1 MPKKVEEMSAL
12 AVKNLKSAG
21 LYAVGG
27 VPGLH
32 LQVTSTGAKTWIL
45 RFTAGVKPGT
55 GKPWRRDLGLGGYPA
70 VGLADARRKSQEAK
84 DKLAQGIDPI
94 TEKRE
99 QRSTMLAARLAEI
112 TFEKAAQQY
121 IEAKSGEW
129 SNEKHGQQWT
139 NTLTAYAFPVIGS
152 LRVSDIERAH
162 VLQVLEPLWFG
173 DKNAELEKDRRPK
186 IETGTRVRQ
195 RIESVLDWA
204 SVRGYRKGDNP
215 ARWEGYLDK
224 VLPARG
230 KVQKVQHHAALP
242 IAALPDFISRL
253 RQRNGIGAKA
263 LEFTILT
270 AARSGEV
277 RGATWDEI
285 DLEARV
291 WTVPAERMKAKK
303 EHRVPLSDTA
313 IALLKGLHRLE
324 GSNLVFSPPRGLN
337 PLSDNTL
344 TKVLKDMEVPVT
356 AHGFRSTFRDWC
368 SEHTEY
374 PSEVAEMALAHTI
387 GNAVEAAYRRGDL
400 FDKRRAMMATW
411 TAFCDGKSTT

>member
-1 MPKKVEEMSAL
+1 MPKKVEELSAL
-12 AVKNLKSAG
+12 AVKNLKGAG

-70 VGLADARRKSQEAK
+70 VGLADARRKAQEAK

-230 KVQKVQHHAALP
+230 KVQKVQHHAALT
-242 IAALPDFISRL
+242 IADLPDFISRL

-313 IALLKGLHRLE
+313 VALLKGLHRLE
-324 GSNLVFSPPRGLN
+324 GSNLVFPPPRGLN

-411 TAFCDGKSTT
+411 AAFCDGKSAT

>member
-1 MPKKVEEMSAL
+1 MPKKVEELSAL
-12 AVKNLKSAG
+12 AVKNLKGAG

-70 VGLADARRKSQEAK
+70 VGLADARRKAQEAK

-230 KVQKVQHHAALP
+230 KVQKVQHHAALT
-242 IAALPDFISRL
+242 IADLPDFISRL

-291 WTVPAERMKAKK
+291 WVVPAERMKAKK

-324 GSNLVFSPPRGLN
+324 GSNLVFPPPRGLN

-411 TAFCDGKSTT
+411 AAFCDGKSAT